1 MQVPGCNVFIFLPCL
16 LVGWAFPNETPL
28 FPAQIL
34 GVSNQPILPTGGSY
48 EKEDDSHG
56 LDTGVGCS
64 PSIITCL
71 CCSFIKQAKQSQVVC
86 KVFRVRIAPNVC
98 QCSAYHT
105 RLYALPAMWLCS
117 SHKNNNL
124 QEESSFTVLVFSA
137 YWVVLCR
144 CWVKNMHFSSI
155 FITVLFGKLKDV
167 KRTLSWEDVN
177 RMYTWKSVFLAPS
190 VSLVSKNTSASIAQ
204 SVPWQL
210 LGPVGRHF
218 SHPFF
223 SETANTKT
231 LSLPFVMHFYFITSR

>member
-1 MQVPGCNVFIFLPCL
+1 MQVCQQGVCLGSCVFVGLTDWKNKLIDWGGGGGKIHFQNFKMQVPGCNVFIFLPCL

-98 QCSAYHT
+98 QCSAQHT
-105 RLYALPAMWLCS
+105 RLYALPAM
-117 SHKNNNL
+117 
-124 QEESSFTVLVFSA
+124 
-137 YWVVLCR
+137 
-144 CWVKNMHFSSI
+144 
-155 FITVLFGKLKDV
+155 
-167 KRTLSWEDVN
+167 
-177 RMYTWKSVFLAPS
+177 
-190 VSLVSKNTSASIAQ
+190 
-204 SVPWQL
+204 
-210 LGPVGRHF
+210 
-218 SHPFF
+218 
-223 SETANTKT
+223 
-231 LSLPFVMHFYFITSR
+231 